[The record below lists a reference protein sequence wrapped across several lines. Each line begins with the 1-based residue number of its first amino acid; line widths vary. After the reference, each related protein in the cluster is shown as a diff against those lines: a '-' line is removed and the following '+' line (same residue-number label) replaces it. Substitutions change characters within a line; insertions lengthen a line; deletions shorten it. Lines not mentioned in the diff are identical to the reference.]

1 MLKKLFRLF
10 SSDNRQAEDSG
21 PRELGADQHGLKP
34 SDLSKGAQEV
44 VSTLVENGFEAF
56 VVGGCVRDLIL
67 GLHPKDFD
75 VATNA
80 TPEQAKQLFRRSRIV
95 GRRFR
100 IVHVMMGRET
110 IEVTTFRA
118 SHGDGDN
125 RSARQTEHG
134 MLLRDNVFGDINED
148 AMRRDFTVNA
158 LYYSPENNKVYDYA
172 NGVRDIA
179 NRNLVMIGDPETRYR
194 EDPVRMLRAA
204 RFAAK
209 LGFSMAPETAR
220 AIQPLAHLLG
230 EVAPA
235 RLFDEV
241 LKLFLSGQALAT
253 YHQLDEHNLTEQLFP
268 EAMACVA
275 EDQTDFSRKFI
286 EQALTNTD
294 KRIRNNQRVTPAFLL
309 AAILWPAVDKA
320 RKGYEA
326 RGENTAMAVQKAGG
340 LVISHQVSRI
350 AIPRRF
356 SQPMREIWELQ
367 LRLDNRHGNR
377 AEHLLSLPRFRAAYD
392 FVLLREQAGED
403 LNGLGHWWTRYQEAD
418 EKGRRTLV
426 ESLGSGNRPSR
437 RRKRRPRKRSPRPAA
452 PTGNSQD

>member
-10 SSDNRQAEDSG
+10 SSDSAPAQDSE
-21 PRELGADQHGLKP
+21 PHRLQSDQHGLTP

-44 VSTLVENGFEAF
+44 VATLTKHGFEAF

-80 TPEQAKQLFRRSRIV
+80 TPEEAKQLFRRSRIV

-118 SHGDGDN
+118 NHSDGDK
-125 RSARQTEHG
+125 RSARQSDQG
-134 MLLRDNVFGDINED
+134 MLLRDNVFGDISED

-158 LYYSPENNKVYDYA
+158 LYYSPEDNIVYDYA

-209 LGFSMAPETAR
+209 LGFSMAPDTAR
-220 AIQPLAHLLG
+220 AIGPLAHLLG

-235 RLFDEV
+235 RLFDEA

-253 YHQLDEHNLTEQLFP
+253 FNQLHEHNLMVQLFP
-268 EAMACVA
+268 ETMACVA
-275 EDQTDFSRKFI
+275 EDQSDFSIKFI

-320 RKGYEA
+320 RRGYEA
-326 RGENTAMAVQKAGG
+326 RGENPAMAIQKAGG
-340 LVISHQVSRI
+340 LVIAHQVSRI

-367 LRLDNRHGNR
+367 LRLSNRHGNR
-377 AEHLLSLPRFRAAYD
+377 AAHLISLPRFRAAYD

-403 LNGLGHWWTRYQEAD
+403 LGGLGHWWTRYQEAD
-418 EKGRRTLV
+418 EKGRLSMV
-426 ESLGSGNRPSR
+426 DALGSDRKNPR
-437 RRKRRPRKRSPRPAA
+437 RRRRRPRKKSPKPAA
-452 PTGNSQD
+452 SSNQRQD